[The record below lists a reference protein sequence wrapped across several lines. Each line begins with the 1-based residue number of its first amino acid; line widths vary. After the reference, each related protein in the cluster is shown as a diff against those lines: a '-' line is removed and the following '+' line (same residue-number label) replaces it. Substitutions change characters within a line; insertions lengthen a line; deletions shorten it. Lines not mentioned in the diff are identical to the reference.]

1 MHYKIIYILLLTSLT
16 ISQSFFNRIIPGELY
31 YNDAKSMSMGRT
43 NSSMGNSSW
52 STISNPSLLS
62 NNKDGIHVDLN
73 LGFDSISERR
83 SIIFKDEWEEALG
96 ETDYVFNQN
105 NNFSNSFGVI
115 FSASLWK
122 FKVTGS
128 ISQNPFLSLDYNYSE
143 EVRGDSNL
151 DDGIIGIN
159 DPIVGYQT
167 YSTNGVLDVQS
178 AGISFAFK
186 SNKRKDYS
194 VGLGVN
200 RILDTNI
207 TDKIKLIVIDDSY
220 GTDNLSLMDDVA
232 NMYSLTTDKQFHTLG
247 AQIPLTNELVI
258 ALSYEESISIFD
270 NTGPGL
276 LLGGI
281 SNIVG
286 LPQLFGFE
294 DGELSYLVNGFN
306 YKKPEKKNFG
316 ISYYPQSN
324 VNMILVFEIENKYL
338 DHSVKVTG
346 IDYDINDYKLGF
358 EYTPHNSYPMRAGLV
373 YSESVFSA
381 VEPTA
386 ILTLGTGAKIGKV
399 EFDFAMN
406 YSTTKY
412 KYFDIL
418 PLEDIY
424 NLSCDDIGC
433 DNVTENKLSFLT
445 TFKIGF

>member
-1 MHYKIIYILLLTSLT
+1 MHYKIIYILILISLT
-16 ISQSFFNRIIPGELY
+16 FSQSFFNRIIPGELY

-424 NLSCDDIGC
+424 NLSCGDIGC

>member
-1 MHYKIIYILLLTSLT
+1 MHYKIIYILILTSLT
-16 ISQSFFNRIIPGELY
+16 FSQSFFNRVIPEELY

-43 NSSMGNSSW
+43 NSSIGNSSW

-105 NNFSNSFGVI
+105 NNFSNSFGI
-115 FSASLWK
+115 IYGESIDRY
-122 FKVTGS
+122 KVTLS

-186 SNKRKDYS
+186 SDKRKDYS

-200 RILDTNI
+200 RILDTTL

-220 GTDNLSLMDDVA
+220 GTENLSLMDDIL
-232 NMYSLTTDKQFHTLG
+232 NEYKLKTDKQFHTLG
-247 AQIPLTNELVI
+247 AQLPISNELVLT
-258 ALSYEESISIFD
+258 LSYQENIWIYD
-270 NTGPGL
+270 TGLGL
-276 LLGGI
+276 SMGGI

-286 LPQLFGFE
+286 LPQLFYFQ
-294 DGELSYLVNGFN
+294 DNNLYYLLNSFVF
-306 YKKPEKKNFG
+306 KMPEKKNIG
-316 ISYYPQSN
+316 LTYYPKSN
-324 VNMILVFEIENKYL
+324 VNMILVFEIENKYF
-338 DHSVKVTG
+338 DHTIKVAG
-346 IDYDINDYKLGF
+346 IDYDINEYKLGF
-358 EYTPHNSYPMRAGLV
+358 EYAPHNSYPIRAGLV
-373 YSESVFSA
+373 YRESLFSA
-381 VEPTA
+381 IEPTA

-412 KYFDIL
+412 KYFDIF

>member
-1 MHYKIIYILLLTSLT
+1 MHYKIIYILILISLT
-16 ISQSFFNRIIPGELY
+16 FSQSFFNRIIPGELY

-43 NSSMGNSSW
+43 NSSIGNSSW

-105 NNFSNSFGVI
+105 NNFSNSFGAI

-220 GTDNLSLMDDVA
+220 GTENLSLMDDVA
-232 NMYSLTTDKQFHTLG
+232 NMYSLTADKQFHTLG
-247 AQIPLTNELVI
+247 AQIPLTDELVI

-338 DHSVKVTG
+338 DHSVKVSG

-373 YSESVFSA
+373 YSESIFSA

>member
-1 MHYKIIYILLLTSLT
+1 MHYKIIYILILTSLT
-16 ISQSFFNRIIPGELY
+16 FSQSFFNRIIPGELY

-43 NSSMGNSSW
+43 NSSIGNSSW

-105 NNFSNSFGVI
+105 NNFSNSFGAI

-186 SNKRKDYS
+186 SNKRKNYS
-194 VGLGVN
+194 VGFGVN

-220 GTDNLSLMDDVA
+220 GTENLSLMDDVA

-247 AQIPLTNELVI
+247 VQIPLTNELVI

-338 DHSVKVTG
+338 DHSVKVAG

-373 YSESVFSA
+373 YSESIFSA

>member
-424 NLSCDDIGC
+424 NLSCGDIGC

>member
-1 MHYKIIYILLLTSLT
+1 MHYKIIYILILTSLT
-16 ISQSFFNRIIPGELY
+16 FSQSFFNRIIPEELY

-43 NSSMGNSSW
+43 SSSIGNNSW

-62 NNKDGIHVDLN
+62 NNKDGIHIDLN

-105 NNFSNSFGVI
+105 NNFNNSFGAI
-115 FSASLWK
+115 FSTSLWK

-128 ISQNPFLSLDYNYSE
+128 LSQNPFLSLDYNYSE

-178 AGISFAFK
+178 VGISFAFK
-186 SNKRKDYS
+186 SDKRKDYS
-194 VGLGVN
+194 IGLGVN
-200 RILDTNI
+200 RILDTNL

-220 GTDNLSLMDDVA
+220 GLENLSTIDDVTST
-232 NMYSLTTDKQFHTLG
+232 YSLKADKQFHTLG
-247 AQIPLTNELVI
+247 AQIPITSELVI
-258 ALSYEESISIFD
+258 ALSYEESILISD

-276 LLGGI
+276 SLSGM

-316 ISYYPQSN
+316 ISYYPKSN
-324 VNMILVFEIENKYL
+324 VNMILVFEIENKFL
-338 DHSVKVTG
+338 DHSVKVAG

-358 EYTPHNSYPMRAGLV
+358 EYAPHNSYPMRAGLV

-381 VEPTA
+381 VEPTT
-386 ILTLGTGAKIGKV
+386 ILTLGTGAKIGRV

-424 NLSCDDIGC
+424 NLSCSDIGC